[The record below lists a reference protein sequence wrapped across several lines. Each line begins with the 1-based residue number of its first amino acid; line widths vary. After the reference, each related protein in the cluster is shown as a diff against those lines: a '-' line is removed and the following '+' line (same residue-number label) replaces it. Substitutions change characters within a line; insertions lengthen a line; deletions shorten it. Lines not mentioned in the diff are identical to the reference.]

1 MSALAKDL
9 PTARHRVLLVDD
21 HPVVREGLAKRINAE
36 ADLMVCAEAESA
48 AQALQRVQQCQPD
61 VIVVDLAL
69 SKSHGLDLI
78 KEIRAQHCQ
87 TPILVFTMFDETT
100 YALRSVKAGAQGYLT
115 KGESSD
121 RLLSAIRSV
130 LAGDYALSPQISR
143 MFFESSLKRSAAV
156 TALPHVL
163 ADRELQVL
171 ELMGKGAGTRQIAT
185 QLGRS
190 VKTIETYQ
198 GRIKRKLNLASATEL
213 MREAVR
219 WVETRRQ

>member
-1 MSALAKDL
+1 MSALAKYL

-171 ELMGKGAGTRQIAT
+171 ELMG
-185 QLGRS
+185 
-190 VKTIETYQ
+190 
-198 GRIKRKLNLASATEL
+198 
-213 MREAVR
+213 
-219 WVETRRQ
+219 